1 AEMRRGC
8 GTWPRRWRCPRAGT
22 WPRCPRT
29 APACTSS
36 WLPRRKAGAVADH
49 PDPTDLGTAQ
59 RSPRSAERPPALP
72 QPAVVDDHT
81 AFIAFYRAAV
91 PDLVAFL
98 LHHGALMADATEV
111 AQEAMIEA
119 FRAWPAIR
127 NPHAWVR
134 TVAGRKLAGRLA
146 AVEETP

>member
-1 AEMRRGC
+1 MRRGC

-91 PDLVAFL
+91 PDL
-98 LHHGALMADATEV
+98 
-111 AQEAMIEA
+111 EA

-146 AVEETP
+146 AVEETPTEAVPEPTPPLPAT